1 MQFTLAYCAS
11 VAYLCIVKRRT
22 KANKREQKNAKITI
36 MATKETRYPLSA
48 EKKILLLHRRD
59 RDAGIIAIRLNIS
72 PTQVRRVFMGNAQD
86 EDVWHELAKLAQ
98 ERTAKM
104 QQVSAT
110 AFQVLVDAGVEQFM
124 RKHAGKITDLEFE
137 EFRKVKQS
145 ESAALF
151 EELIQDGQKLNLLFQ
166 TIKQNLEAE
175 NRAKT

>member
-1 MQFTLAYCAS
+1 
-11 VAYLCIVKRRT
+11 
-22 KANKREQKNAKITI
+22 
-36 MATKETRYPLSA
+36 MATKEARYPLSA
-48 EKKILLLHRRD
+48 EKKMLSLSRRD
-59 RDAGIIAIRLNIS
+59 GDATKIARKLGVSPNYIRM
-72 PTQVRRVFMGNAQD
+72 VFAGARQNETA
-86 EDVWHELAKLAQ
+86 WYELAKLAQ

-104 QQVSAT
+104 QQVNAT

-137 EFRKVKQS
+137 EFRKTKQS

-151 EELIQDGQKLNLLFQ
+151 EELTQEGQKLNLLFQ